1 MERPNTVAGLIEKRR
16 ELVARLERARAEIKT
31 LISGL
36 DALDITLKLFGAEG
50 SNAKPMRLPPAH
62 PAAKGEFQRAALD
75 LFRETG
81 GPISSRM
88 VATRFCE
95 TRGLDL
101 DDAAF
106 RSIRCRASSGLWNMR
121 KRRMIRRVGPKGSDA
136 KWVLVD
142 GFDLGR
148 SRYWIADLRD
158 AEGEEQDRG
167 QSAAMLPRDATN
179 SL

>member
-106 RSIRCRASSGLWNMR
+106 RSIRCRASSGLWSAQSSEPMPEPWLQVR
-121 KRRMIRRVGPKGSDA
+121 HLAHAAAPPGTQPP
-136 KWVLVD
+136 
-142 GFDLGR
+142 GR
-148 SRYWIADLRD
+148 S
-158 AEGEEQDRG
+158 
-167 QSAAMLPRDATN
+167 AAGRLH
-179 SL
+179 